1 MTVPS
6 VNTTN
11 PNPET
16 VIAGN
21 DPQSP
26 APSYTFTAKTT
37 DYESRF
43 KLVFVCGD
51 ANDDHDGDNETFA
64 FYFNGSWIIANE
76 GQATLQVID
85 LNGRILSSETVNG
98 SVSKSIN
105 QPAGIYVLRLING
118 EKVKVQKIVVK

>member
-1 MTVPS
+1 V
-6 VNTTN
+6 
-11 PNPET
+11 
-16 VIAGN
+16 
-21 DPQSP
+21 
-26 APSYTFTAKTT
+26 T

-98 SVSKSIN
+98 SVSTSIN
-105 QPAGIYVLRLING
+105 ANPGVYMLRLVNG
-118 EKVKVQKIVVK
+118 NDVKVQKVVVR